1 MNQNIINELF
11 TVCIF
16 PLLAI
21 LTGFFVKWLYQKSQ
35 SLKTQTNSEILQKY
49 IDLLTQTVTQCVIAT
64 NQTYVETLKKQGK
77 FDKDA
82 QREAFHRTYHAVLSI
97 LTDEAKMYLIEGIDD
112 LNAYL
117 TSLIEAEVNVLK
129 DSVPKE
135 E

>member
-49 IDLLTQTVTQCVIAT
+49 IDLLTQTVT
-64 NQTYVETLKKQGK
+64 
-77 FDKDA
+77 
-82 QREAFHRTYHAVLSI
+82 
-97 LTDEAKMYLIEGIDD
+97 
-112 LNAYL
+112 
-117 TSLIEAEVNVLK
+117 
-129 DSVPKE
+129 
-135 E
+135 